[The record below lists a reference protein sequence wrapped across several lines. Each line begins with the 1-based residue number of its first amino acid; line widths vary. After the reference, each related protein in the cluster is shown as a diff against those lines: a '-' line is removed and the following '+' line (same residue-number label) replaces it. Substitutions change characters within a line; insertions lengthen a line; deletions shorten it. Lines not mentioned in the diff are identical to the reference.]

1 MHSLSAKNLS
11 LNPIVIFLSAFD
23 SRWKEGTLLLGWHK
37 SRNLFTYK
45 EDAWEQKT
53 YLADQ
58 KLQRGIK
65 LGGACFY
72 TWGMKVLRET
82 RTKKFRI
89 KFDSPPC
96 SPVFPPPR
104 ENKLFLWVQFLN
116 PSLVRI
122 CRGKAAKKKIIRA
135 MKEQSGISLRLLK
148 WFVHLFYH
156 IFSTLCVVPK
166 DWQRKRTCRIYVP
179 MWTQWIEGFQL
190 FCAILQ
196 EGVFPIKKSPLSFF
210 TLTETVSEWSKAFLE
225 YLSYRRK

>member
-65 LGGACFY
+65 LRGACFY

-89 KFDSPPC
+89 KFDSPPSIVLYFHQEKINFFVSSFFKSIFSMNLQRQSC
-96 SPVFPPPR
+96 
-104 ENKLFLWVQFLN
+104 E
-116 PSLVRI
+116 
-122 CRGKAAKKKIIRA
+122 KKIIRA

-196 EGVFPIKKSPLSFF
+196 EGVFPIKISPLSFF
-210 TLTETVSEWSKAFLE
+210 TLTETVSEWSKAFIE
-225 YLSYRRK
+225 YLSYRRA

>member
-65 LGGACFY
+65 LRGACFY

-122 CRGKAAKKKIIRA
+122 CRGKAAKKRSSEPWRNRVEFHSDCWNGLYTFFIT
-135 MKEQSGISLRLLK
+135 
-148 WFVHLFYH
+148 F
-156 IFSTLCVVPK
+156 FSTLCVVPK

>member
-65 LGGACFY
+65 LRGACFY

-89 KFDSPPC
+89 KFDSPPSIVLYFHQEKINFFVSSIFKSIFSTNLQRQSC
-96 SPVFPPPR
+96 
-104 ENKLFLWVQFLN
+104 E
-116 PSLVRI
+116 
-122 CRGKAAKKKIIRA
+122 KKIIRA

-148 WFVHLFYH
+148 WCTPFLSHFFPSVRRSKGLAEEKNVQNLRANVDTMNWRISTFLRHTTRRC
-156 IFSTLCVVPK
+156 FSH
-166 DWQRKRTCRIYVP
+166 
-179 MWTQWIEGFQL
+179 
-190 FCAILQ
+190 Q
-196 EGVFPIKKSPLSFF
+196 EI
-210 TLTETVSEWSKAFLE
+210 TT
-225 YLSYRRK
+225 